1 MMRLR
6 LLSYRGQLTLHT
18 IEIARHGHSRC
29 TRLSSSLVRPRRVNA
44 NTREGSDPR
53 ELERLAGG
61 ELSDHA
67 LRDRVAAVADDAGD
81 LVDRRGTALGRA
93 QEQLTTAT
101 DTADGSG
108 RVPDDEMEIR
118 DRPGDQRA
126 HADHREAA
134 DREIVADH
142 AAGSDRGAFAHE
154 RGQRVLV
161 RLGRPELLQVWR
173 RGPREPIVG
182 EDGPGADHD
191 TVLDRHRG
199 AQVHERVDLDA
210 VADVHVVRDVCLLA
224 DDALLADPR
233 RAPDVDVVPDRR
245 AGADL
250 HAFLDDGGRVDA
262 RAHRAAPAM
271 AASWPFD
278 RTAFGTP
285 RRTAVQCTR
294 RRELYAASMAST
306 EASASSAVISSI
318 SLPWMARAKLLIWLR
333 NACTLS

>member
-1 MMRLR
+1 GAW
-6 LLSYRGQLTLHT
+6 RGEAAEQVP
-18 IEIARHGHSRC
+18 AA
-29 TRLSSSLVRPRRVNA
+29 A
-44 NTREGSDPR
+44 N
-53 ELERLAGG
+53 
-61 ELSDHA
+61 
-67 LRDRVAAVADDAGD
+67 
-81 LVDRRGTALGRA
+81 
-93 QEQLTTAT
+93 
-101 DTADGSG
+101 TADGG
-108 RVPDDEMEIR
+108 RGAPDGQMEIR
-118 DRPGDQRA
+118 DRLRDERA
-126 HADHREAA
+126 HPDHRKAA
-134 DREIVADH
+134 DDEIVADD
-142 AAGSDRGAFAHE
+142 AASSDRRARSHPRRQG
-154 RGQRVLV
+154 VLV
-161 RLGRPELLQVWR
+161 ALRRPQLLQVR
-173 RGPREPIVG
+173 RGGPRKPIVG
-182 EDGPGADHD
+182 EDRPGTDHD
-191 TVLDRHRG
+191 AVLDRHRR
-199 AQVHERVDLDA
+199 AHVHEGVDLDP
-210 VADVHVVRDVCLLA
+210 VADAHVVGDVGLLP

-250 HAFLDDGGRVDA
+250 HALLDDGGRVDA